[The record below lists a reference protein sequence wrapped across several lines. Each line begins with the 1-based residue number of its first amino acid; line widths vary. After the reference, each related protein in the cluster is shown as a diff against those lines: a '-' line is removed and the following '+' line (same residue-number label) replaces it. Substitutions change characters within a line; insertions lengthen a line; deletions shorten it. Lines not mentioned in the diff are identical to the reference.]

1 VNVRTL
7 LTGSLLAVAAVS
19 WLAAAA
25 PTSAKDTG
33 AAEKGSG
40 KSKSATGKFDVSTD
54 PGAVAKPKTYKFKAT
69 KKGSLGGAQAM
80 TLVVQDPF
88 DGRSETLL
96 VQNNSADSKEY
107 DPLTNVAD
115 AVKDLKPGTLIDVTT
130 DKLKGRSVVT
140 AVSKTEMKAG
150 EELPDSYV
158 FVESKEEE
166 AKNKGGMG
174 AVTVTLSKYGREV
187 TVGVP
192 MVRSG
197 NDYKPDPKVDYV
209 INRAQAGTVVEA
221 KFKKENGRTV
231 ISEVHEYRKPERGT
245 FKEMKETE
253 FGDVKAAGFVIK
265 ADDGTDITFTLPG
278 REASKNGQRYSIPD
292 PQALAMVQRLKP
304 DTPVE
309 VRYHT
314 AGRAW
319 MMHGIEVLT
328 DKNKSS
334 KSAGDDEMK
343 MDKAKDKSESDKPD
357 KSSDQPKKPKAA
369 PKG

>member
-1 VNVRTL
+1 ML

-19 WLAAAA
+19 WLAAA
-25 PTSAKDTG
+25 PTLAKESG
-33 AAEKGSG
+33 AADKGSS

-69 KKGSLGGAQAM
+69 KKGSLGGAQVM
-80 TLVVQDPF
+80 TLVVEDPF
-88 DGRSETLL
+88 GGHSETLF

-140 AVSKTEMKAG
+140 AVSKTELKPG

-221 KFKKENGRTV
+221 KFKKENGRMV
-231 ISEVHEYRKPERGT
+231 ISEVHEYRKPERGM

-278 REASKNGQRYSIPD
+278 RESTKNGQRYSIPD
-292 PQALAMVQRLKP
+292 PQALALVQRLKP

-319 MMHGIEVLT
+319 VMHGIEVLT
-328 DKNKSS
+328 DKNKGS
-334 KSAGDDEMK
+334 KSTGDDEMK
-343 MDKAKDKSESDKPD
+343 MKDKSESDKPAGD
-357 KSSDQPKKPKAA
+357 SKDTKKPKAA
-369 PKG
+369 AKG